1 MARLSQWLCLFAVL
15 FTIVRKIEGKINVTL
30 TTLDSAVSK
39 GAVCLDGS
47 APGYYYDKGHGEGVD
62 KWVVFIEGGGWC
74 MNAQH
79 CKYRGPTRLGSSKY
93 MYPVIG
99 MGDMMSNTPD
109 ENPEFY
115 NWHRV
120 HVAYCD
126 GSSFTSDV
134 DGVDP
139 VTNLTYRGVRIFDA
153 LMEDFQAK
161 GMKNAKNAIFAGSS
175 AGGVAVMLHCDYFRA
190 LFPNTTRVKCLAD
203 SSYFIND
210 EKLEGDKL
218 FQSSFDYLVDTM
230 GSAKWLPKECTSKMK
245 ASLCFFPQYSLQ
257 YVKTPIFLT
266 MSAFDQIQLKYG
278 LTFPITSC
286 ITFNNCTLNEMKIAQ
301 ELRMDFLSLLPKG
314 NSNSIAIW
322 VTNCVG
328 HEFTYNSWYGPKKL
342 RVIGNKT
349 YAEVFVDWYFD
360 RNTSPIRA
368 ITKSE
373 KPLNCS
379 TFEANPRQ
387 P

>member
-1 MARLSQWLCLFAVL
+1 
-15 FTIVRKIEGKINVTL
+15 
-30 TTLDSAVSK
+30 
-39 GAVCLDGS
+39 
-47 APGYYYDKGHGEGVD
+47 
-62 KWVVFIEGGGWC
+62 

-79 CKYRGPTRLGSSKY
+79 CKYRGPSRLGSSEY

-139 VTNLTYRGVRIFDA
+139 VTNLTYRGARIFYA

-161 GMKNAKNAIFAGSS
+161 GMKNAKN
-175 AGGVAVMLHCDYFRA
+175 
-190 LFPNTTRVKCLAD
+190 
-203 SSYFIND
+203 
-210 EKLEGDKL
+210 
-218 FQSSFDYLVDTM
+218 
-230 GSAKWLPKECTSKMK
+230 
-245 ASLCFFPQYSLQ
+245 
-257 YVKTPIFLT
+257 
-266 MSAFDQIQLKYG
+266 
-278 LTFPITSC
+278 
-286 ITFNNCTLNEMKIAQ
+286 
-301 ELRMDFLSLLPKG
+301 
-314 NSNSIAIW
+314 
-322 VTNCVG
+322 
-328 HEFTYNSWYGPKKL
+328 
-342 RVIGNKT
+342 T
-349 YAEVFVDWYFD
+349 YAEVFADWYFD
-360 RNTSPIRA
+360 RNTSPIRV
-368 ITKSE
+368 IPKSE